1 MTQNKSNDKK
11 TNNEKKENFQSTEKE
26 NKKKLN
32 ISNQAGTPKNKKS
45 APGWNDEAPDTEFND
60 PKKNDKW

>member
-32 ISNQAGTPKNKKS
+32 ISNQAGTCLLYTSPSPRDTRYSRMPSS
-45 APGWNDEAPDTEFND
+45 A
-60 PKKNDKW
+60 

>member
-26 NKKKLN
+26 SKKKLN
-32 ISNQAGTPKNKKS
+32 IPNQAGTPKNKKS
-45 APGWNDEAPDTEFND
+45 APGWNDVAPDTEFND
-60 PKKNDKW
+60 PRKNDK